1 MRRTIKGGGR
11 ACSSAGEERWRIGV
25 MFSSTVSTSWMTEE
39 EPELVV
45 LFFDRSGDC
54 LFSKEVESC
63 EVFSVGSKKSIM

>member
-1 MRRTIKGGGR
+1 
-11 ACSSAGEERWRIGV
+11 

-39 EPELVV
+39 EPELMV

-54 LFSKEVESC
+54 LFSKEVESW

>member
-11 ACSSAGEERWRIGV
+11 TCSSAGEERWRIGV

-39 EPELVV
+39 EPELMV
-45 LFFDRSGDC
+45 LFFDRSGGC
-54 LFSKEVESC
+54 LFSKEVESW